1 MCNECSDQQVPF
13 ALEFWP
19 SRNALQWI
27 RFDDQTAS
35 TIFTIVDDD
44 INNQLNI
51 YYIILLKT
59 KRKKGDLGR
68 SGMNQYFIWLCYAI
82 ATTSADWS

>member
-1 MCNECSDQQVPF
+1 MSRSTPALCSGVL
-13 ALEFWP
+13 AIKK
-19 SRNALQWI
+19 RIAI